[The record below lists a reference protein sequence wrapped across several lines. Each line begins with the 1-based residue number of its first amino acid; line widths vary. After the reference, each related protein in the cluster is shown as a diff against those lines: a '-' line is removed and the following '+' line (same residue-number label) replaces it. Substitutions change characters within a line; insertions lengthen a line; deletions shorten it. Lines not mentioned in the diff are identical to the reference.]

1 MAQWLR
7 VCTTLV
13 EDMSFIPSAH
23 VRRRAAQTVAS
34 DLQEHC
40 PHAHMQADS
49 LIKVKQTALELKWM
63 FVCVC
68 VGCVYLCACILPMN
82 VLVTMKVRGG
92 YWVPWS

>member
-49 LIKVKQTALELKWM
+49 LIKVKQTALKLKWISLCVSVLG
-63 FVCVC
+63 VCIC
-68 VGCVYLCACILPMN
+68 VHVYCP
-82 VLVTMKVRGG
+82 
-92 YWVPWS
+92 